1 VLFHKKLIDKYEFI
15 YIRKM
20 QQTDLFVTSNNRLT
34 CTVNLICEAAGLEI
48 SEGWVYENG
57 TVVKIEGLG
66 ETCRIQMI
74 HPDEVTNPGRFV
86 TPEKFNDKFKDELP
100 LPLPIG
106 KNKLVVRHGHAGHND
121 PQADM
126 NQSHD
131 ASLTLMGT
139 DQAIKSGIAIYK
151 KTNGKLPNLRVR
163 SSDLKRTMETAEKIL
178 QQFPED
184 VRVNKCDVCIELH
197 EDSRPIGGI
206 HHWQRNAPLREFA
219 IDPYISIEKRRE
231 LAPGKTDEQNAK
243 MCIENTPKN
252 DPIGNP
258 EGCIKQ
264 INDLKIDWTNYT
276 ETLQKAYAQGKTY
289 GQAASEKTLFDII
302 FEKE

>member
-1 VLFHKKLIDKYEFI
+1 MET
-15 YIRKM
+15 
-20 QQTDLFVTSNNRLT
+20 TDLYVTSNNRLT
-34 CTVNLICEAAGLEI
+34 VTVIRICEAAGI
-48 SEGWVYENG
+48 DITEGWVYENG
-57 TVVKIEGLG
+57 TVVEIEGLG

-74 HPDEVTNPGRFV
+74 HPLEVTNPARFV
-86 TPEKFNDKFKDELP
+86 TPEKFNQKFKDELS
-100 LPLPIG
+100 LPLPNG
-106 KNKLVVRHGHAGHND
+106 KNKKIVRHGHAGHNVSEANMTD
-121 PQADM
+121 
-126 NQSHD
+126 SHD
-131 ASLTLMGT
+131 ASLTLTGQ
-139 DQAIKSGIAIYK
+139 DQAKNVGIAIYK
-151 KTNGKLPNLRVR
+151 KSKGRLPNLRVH

-184 VRVNKCDVCIELH
+184 VRAEKCDVLIQLH

-206 HHWQRNAPLREFA
+206 HHWQKDDPLREFA
-219 IDPYISIEKRRE
+219 IDPFISIEKRRE

-258 EGCIKQ
+258 EGCIRQ
-264 INDLKIDWTNYT
+264 INDMKIDWTNYT